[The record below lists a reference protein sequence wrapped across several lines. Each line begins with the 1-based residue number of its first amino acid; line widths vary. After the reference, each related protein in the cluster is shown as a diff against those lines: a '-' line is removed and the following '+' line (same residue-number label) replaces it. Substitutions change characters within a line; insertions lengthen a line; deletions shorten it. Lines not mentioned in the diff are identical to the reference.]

1 MPSSLSARLAP
12 IAILLAPLVA
22 ILAARLATHSD
33 LAARHPRTAAL
44 LFLWIAADAL
54 TLAAIAKASK
64 NRPGLRVL
72 LGTVAAGCIVA
83 TVAAAGP
90 VREALLD
97 MRAVVVAMT
106 LTVIAYLG
114 WSAAVAMRSYRR
126 TGSAEMAACEVLPA
140 NLVRFA
146 MFESSMMR
154 LALFKWGARPHV
166 PEGAQ
171 GFAYHRVINPMI
183 AAFLVLQLIEIVV
196 VDLLVSHWSRLAALA
211 LLVLGI
217 WGALFLIALMK
228 GFRLYPILLDRQ
240 FLHVRAG
247 LLIDLRVPIDAIEA
261 LDPSITKAEADRAD
275 VLNAALLSHPN
286 VILRLRSPI
295 LHANL
300 FGKTRMLRRVAF
312 RLDQP
317 APFIEA
323 LEARL

>member
-1 MPSSLSARLAP
+1 MTSSLSARLAP
-12 IAILLAPLVA
+12 IAILLAPLLA

-33 LAARHPRTAAL
+33 LATRHPRTAAL

-54 TLAAIAKASK
+54 TLAAIAKAPR
-64 NRPGLRVL
+64 NRPGVRVL
-72 LGTVAAGCIVA
+72 LGTIAAGCIVA
-83 TVAAAGP
+83 TVAAAAP

-97 MRAVVVAMT
+97 MRAVVVAMA

-114 WSAAVAMRSYRR
+114 WSAADALRTYRR
-126 TGSAEMAACEVLPA
+126 TGSAEMAACEVLPS

-146 MFESSMMR
+146 VFESSMMR

-196 VDLLVSHWSRLAALA
+196 VDLLVSHWSRLAALV
-211 LLVLGI
+211 LLALGI

-228 GFRLYPILLDRQ
+228 GFRLYPILLDGKCVR
-240 FLHVRAG
+240 VRAG
-247 LLIDLRVPIDAIEA
+247 LLIDLSVPIDAIEK
-261 LDPSITKAEADRAD
+261 LEPSITKAEADRAD
-275 VLNAALLSHPN
+275 VLNAAMVSHPN
-286 VILRLRSPI
+286 IILRLRTPI
-295 LHANL
+295 RHAGV
-300 FGKTRMLRRVAF
+300 FGKPREVRWIAF